1 MSLAGPKRSGECGRE
16 DGMILVLILGYTV
29 LCLLIASVVIGVSA
43 VYVEH
48 KKLLSLADGA
58 AQSAADTFTLG
69 DAAQGPSP
77 PAASLTTERITASV
91 GAYLQRVNAA
101 RRFEGFTVSGATGSE
116 DGRSARVTLE
126 AVAHPPLVGIV
137 VPGGIRI
144 EATSIA
150 RARLTR

>member
-1 MSLAGPKRSGECGRE
+1 MRTERGGHE
-16 DGMILVLILGYTV
+16 DGMILVLTLGYLI

-43 VYVEH
+43 AYIEH

-58 AQSAADTFTLG
+58 AQAAADSFTLG
-69 DAAQGPSP
+69 EATQGPSP
-77 PAASLTTERITASV
+77 PAASLTTEKITASV
-91 GAYLQRVNAA
+91 RAYLHRVNAA
-101 RRFEGFTVSGATGSE
+101 SRFDGFTVSGATGSE
-116 DGRSARVTLE
+116 DGRSAKVTLE

-137 VPGGIRI
+137 VPEGIRI